1 VTTRLQRPEL
11 LASTDWLAENQGRPD
26 VRILDARWRP
36 DGNGLAVFA
45 AGHISGAAHIDWAAS
60 LAEPQED
67 NGAIHLAGPEQ
78 VAEALASAGIG
89 DGTTAVIYDDTLG
102 LYSSRIWWSLR
113 AYGYDSARV
122 LDGGLPTWIAEGRPT
137 TKAVRSRP
145 PATFT
150 PRAEPRLRLT
160 TSDVRGLIDSPD
172 ATIVDGRA
180 PVEYQGLQGTT
191 ARLGHIPGA
200 LNLPVGRMTRTDDQR
215 LPDGPELNELVRKAG
230 IMRGRRIVCYDD
242 SGVGAAKVAYVLTLL
257 GHEDVAVYD
266 GGWTEWGNRADLP
279 VER

>member
-1 VTTRLQRPEL
+1 MTRLARPEL
-11 LASTDWLAENQGRPD
+11 LASTDWLAENQGRRD

-36 DGNGLAVFA
+36 DGNAQAVFA
-45 AGHISGAAHIDWAAS
+45 AGHIAGAAHVDWSAA
-60 LAEPQED
+60 LAEPDED
-67 NGAIHLAGPEQ
+67 SGAIHLAGPEQ
-78 VAEALASAGIG
+78 VAEAMARAGIG

-102 LYSSRIWWSLR
+102 LYASRIWWSLR

-122 LDGGLPTWIAEGRPT
+122 LDGGFPTWTAEGRPA
-137 TKAVRSRP
+137 TKAVRSST

-150 PRAEPRLRLT
+150 PRADPRQRLS

-172 ATIVDGRA
+172 AMIVDGRA

-200 LNLPVGRMTRTDDQR
+200 LNLPVARMARTEDQR
-215 LPDGPELNELVRKAG
+215 LPEEPELSELVRKAG
-230 IMRGRRIVCYDD
+230 VIRGRRLVCYDD
-242 SGVGAAKVAYVLTLL
+242 AGLGAAKLAYVLTLL
-257 GHEDVAVYD
+257 GHDDVAVYD
-266 GGWTEWGNRADLP
+266 GGWAEWGNRPDLP